1 MTTIIFLFAFI
12 YTFFVCSLVA
22 LRDKKYTDSEVERSF
37 IVGVVMSVIGVV
49 VYFIV
54 TK

>member
-1 MTTIIFLFAFI
+1 MITLLFLTVFI
-12 YTFFVCSLVA
+12 YTFFACSLIA

-37 IVGVVMSVIGVV
+37 IVGVVMAVVGTV